1 VRAADLGGQRREGAQ
16 HELPEV
22 AANPNLIDLHRGS
35 MFRPPGVSGRHPMW
49 VIIWEAPGARFC
61 CEERRPAKIQGS
73 VAPLDTA
80 IGSSASRDGIVS
92 RRELFERLAGA
103 ARVTKVSA
111 PAGSGKTFLLRS
123 WIRDARMTDKTAWV
137 AIPRG
142 GLDPQG
148 LWLTVLDAL
157 RGTVIGSPLVRDMT
171 GAPDLDG
178 WSIVERLLE
187 DLQSLEQPVWVVID
201 DLHEL
206 CAEDALRQLEL
217 LLLRAPGA
225 LRFVLAT
232 RHDLR
237 LGLHRLR
244 LEGGLTEIRASDLR
258 FTIEEARALFQAAG
272 LELSDCAVELLEART
287 EGWAAGLRLAAL
299 SLAGNSDPEQFA
311 AEFSGSERTVAEYL
325 LAEVLERQPED
336 VKRLLLRTSILDR
349 VNGELAE
356 LLTGAPGGAA
366 LLHALE
372 EANGFVSSIDTRR
385 SWFRYHLMFADLLAL
400 ELRRAAAD
408 EIPSLHRAA
417 AEWFGRHGYHVEA
430 VRHAQAAKD
439 WDLAVR
445 VLSDHWFGFVLSGQA
460 RTAHELVAEF
470 PPDAAVDNPELT
482 ALRAA
487 VALSRG
493 SFEQAERQLAA
504 AGAGMASVPEARRGH
519 FQVMLGIHRLEIAR
533 QRADLPAVAQE
544 AERLLAPMQGADLE
558 HPDISDKRHALA
570 LISLGIAEVWTAGLD
585 DAERHLDEGIALARR
600 IEQPYLELT
609 GLAHLA
615 IVLSFRTFSL
625 AAERSTEAIQLA
637 QRHGWGEEP
646 ITGVAYTVLAGAMV
660 AHARLEEADGWFA
673 RAQATLRP
681 EAHPAAGLM
690 LHHARG
696 NHELARGRNAEAL
709 ADYQAAERLGR
720 QLAIPHTRVDGQLL
734 HALVRLGE
742 TKPAEQ
748 AIAAMD
754 APKQQSGP
762 VRTALAALRLAQN
775 DPEAATIALAP
786 ILDDAVEANPST
798 FVVAQACLLEACA
811 RDALGDAGAR
821 ERALERA
828 LDLAEP
834 DGLLL
839 PFLFHPVPDLLE
851 RHSRFHTTHGS
862 LIFEILNLLAGTRR
876 APAQHQP
883 ARLAEPLS
891 ESELRVLRYLP
902 TNLSNKEIASE
913 LYVSVNTV
921 KAHVKH
927 LYAKLDTHHRG
938 EAVERARALGLL
950 APSSPRP

>member
-1 VRAADLGGQRREGAQ
+1 
-16 HELPEV
+16 
-22 AANPNLIDLHRGS
+22 
-35 MFRPPGVSGRHPMW
+35 M
-49 VIIWEAPGARFC
+49 APS
-61 CEERRPAKIQGS
+61 Q
-73 VAPLDTA
+73 TA
-80 IGSSASRDGIVS
+80 IASAASRAGIVA
-92 RRELFERLAGA
+92 RRELFGRLAGA
-103 ARVTKVSA
+103 ARVTEVSA

-123 WIRDARMTDKTAWV
+123 WIRAAKLTDRTAWV

-142 GLDPQG
+142 GLDAQG
-148 LWLTVLDAL
+148 FWVTVLDAL
-157 RGTVIGSPLVRDMT
+157 RGTVIGSPLVRELT

-178 WSIVERLLE
+178 WSIVERLLK

-206 CAEDALRQLEL
+206 RSDATLRQLEL
-217 LLLRAPGA
+217 LLLRAPEE

-232 RHDLR
+232 RHDLG

-244 LEGGLTEIRASDLR
+244 LEGALTEMRAGDLR
-258 FTIEEARALFQAAG
+258 FTVEEARALFEGAG
-272 LELSDCAVELLEART
+272 VKLSDRAIELLEGRT

-299 SLAGNSDPEQFA
+299 SLAGNSDPERFA

-325 LAEVLERQPED
+325 LAEVLEREPEN

-356 LLTGAPGGAA
+356 LLTGAPGGAR

-372 EANGFVSSIDTRR
+372 RANAFVSSIDTSR
-385 SWFRYHLMFADLLAL
+385 SWFRYHHMFADLLAL
-400 ELRRAAAD
+400 ELRRTAAD

-417 AEWFGRHGYHVEA
+417 AEWFDAHGYHVEA
-430 VRHAQAAKD
+430 VRHAQAAED

-445 VLSDHWFGFVLSGQA
+445 ALSDHWFDLVLSGRA
-460 RTAHELVAEF
+460 GTAHELVAGF
-470 PPDAAVDNPELT
+470 PADTVVGNPELT

-493 SFEQAERQLAA
+493 SFEQAERQLVAA
-504 AGAGMASVPEARRGH
+504 RAGVASVPEARRGH
-519 FQVMLGIHRLEIAR
+519 FQVMLGIQRLEMAR

-544 AERLLAPMQGADLE
+544 AERLLEPDGADLKDLRIAE
-558 HPDISDKRHALA
+558 ERQVLA
-570 LISLGIAEVWTAGLD
+570 LINLGIAEASTARVE
-585 DAERHLDEGIALARR
+585 DAEVHLGEGIGLARR

-615 IVLSFRTFSL
+615 IVLTFRTFSL
-625 AAERSTEAIQLA
+625 GAEKSTEAIQLA
-637 QRHGWGEEP
+637 QGHGWSEEP
-646 ITGVAYTVLAGAMV
+646 ITGVAYTALAGAMV
-660 AHARLEEADGWFA
+660 AHTRLEEADRWFA
-673 RAQATLRP
+673 RAHATLRP
-681 EAHPAAGLM
+681 EAHPAAALVF
-690 LHHARG
+690 HFARG
-696 NHELARGRNAEAL
+696 NLELARGRNAEAL
-709 ADYQAAERLGR
+709 ADYRAAERLGR
-720 QLAIPHTRVDGQLL
+720 QLAASHTVTARIRGHML
-734 HALVRLGE
+734 HALVRSGE
-742 TKPAEQ
+742 TNPVEQ
-748 AIAAMD
+748 LIATMD
-754 APKQQSGP
+754 GQQQQSRP

-786 ILDDAVEANPST
+786 ILDDASAEPNPST
-798 FVVAQACLLEACA
+798 FVVAQAYLLEARA

-821 ERALERA
+821 ERVLERA

-862 LIFEILNLLAGTRR
+862 LILEILNLLAGTQR
-876 APAQHQP
+876 APTRDQP
-883 ARLAEPLS
+883 ERLAEPLS

-921 KAHVKH
+921 KAHIKH

-950 APSSPRP
+950 APSSRSA

>member
-1 VRAADLGGQRREGAQ
+1 MRPCCEGRRAAK
-16 HELPEV
+16 
-22 AANPNLIDLHRGS
+22 
-35 MFRPPGVSGRHPMW
+35 
-49 VIIWEAPGARFC
+49 IWSA
-61 CEERRPAKIQGS
+61 
-73 VAPLDTA
+73 VAPSDTA
-80 IGSSASRDGIVS
+80 IASAASSGGIVS
-92 RRELFERLAGA
+92 RPELFERLAGA
-103 ARVTKVSA
+103 ARVTEISA

-123 WIRDARMTDKTAWV
+123 WIHAAGLADKTAWV

-142 GLDPQG
+142 GFDPQG
-148 LWLTVLDAL
+148 FWLTLLDAL
-157 RGTVIGSPLVRDMT
+157 RGTVIGSPLVRELT

-187 DLQSLEQPVWVVID
+187 DLQSLEQSVWVVID

-206 CAEDALRQLEL
+206 RSGAVLRQFEL
-217 LLLRAPGA
+217 LLMRAPEE

-258 FTIEEARALFQAAG
+258 FTFQETRALFTGAG
-272 LELSDCAVELLEART
+272 IKLSDRAVELLEART

-299 SLAGNSDPEQFA
+299 SLAGNPDPERFA

-325 LAEVLERQPED
+325 LAEVLEREPQD

-349 VNGELAE
+349 VNGELAD
-356 LLTGAPGGAA
+356 LLTGAPGGAR

-372 EANGFVSSIDTRR
+372 RANAFVSSIDASR
-385 SWFRYHLMFADLLAL
+385 SWFRYHQMFADLLAL
-400 ELRRAAAD
+400 ELRRTAAD

-417 AEWFGRHGYHVEA
+417 AQWFEKHGYHVEA
-430 VRHAQAAKD
+430 VRHAQAAND
-439 WDLAVR
+439 WDLAAR
-445 VLSDHWFGFVLSGQA
+445 VLADHWFGLALSGRA
-460 RTAHELVAEF
+460 RTAHELVAGF
-470 PPDAAVDNPELT
+470 PADTAVGNPELT
-482 ALRAA
+482 ALRSA

-493 SFEQAERQLAA
+493 SFEQAERELAA
-504 AGAGMASVPEARRGH
+504 ARADVASVPEARRGH
-519 FQVMLGIHRLEIAR
+519 FLLMLGIQRLELAR
-533 QRADLPAVAQE
+533 QRADLPAAAQE
-544 AERLLAPMQGADLE
+544 AERLLAPIESADPE
-558 HPDISDKRHALA
+558 DPRISEERHALA
-570 LISLGIAEVWTAGLD
+570 LISLGIVDLWTARLE
-585 DAERHLDEGIALARR
+585 DAEEQLDEGIALARR

-625 AAERSTEAIQLA
+625 GAERATEAIQLA
-637 QRHGWGEEP
+637 QRHGWSEEP
-646 ITGVAYTVLAGAMV
+646 IIGVAYTVQAGAMV
-660 AHARLEEADGWFA
+660 AHARLDEADRWFS

-681 EAHPAAGLM
+681 EAEPAAALT
-690 LHHARG
+690 LHFARG
-696 NHELARGRNAEAL
+696 NLALVRGNDAEAL
-709 ADYQAAERLGR
+709 ADYRAAERLGR
-720 QLAIPHTRVDGQLL
+720 LLATPHTVTTRIRGHLL

-742 TKPAEQ
+742 TDQVEET
-748 AIAAMD
+748 IATMD
-754 APKQQSGP
+754 AQAQQCGP

-786 ILDDAVEANPST
+786 VLDDGAVETNPT
-798 FVVAQACLLEACA
+798 VVAAQACLLEARA

-828 LDLAEP
+828 LDLTEP

-851 RHSRFHTTHGS
+851 RHSRLHTTHSS
-862 LIFEILNLLAGTRR
+862 LIFEILNLLADTQR
-876 APAQHQP
+876 ATDRDEPE
-883 ARLAEPLS
+883 RLAEPLS
-891 ESELRVLRYLP
+891 QSELRVLRYLP

-921 KAHVKH
+921 KAHIKH

-938 EAVERARALGLL
+938 DAVERARALGLL
-950 APSSPRP
+950 APSARRP